1 MKINKKLL
9 VNLGCLLTGGYFGW
23 VITDI
28 IHMEKECKMIDE
40 HTDEIKKL
48 SSDFDEA
55 IKLTKSMREKID
67 ENINMAENICKEHGM
82 TDEDF
87 ERIKSDIHFTE

>member
-40 HTDEIKKL
+40 HSAELEKISADYE
-48 SSDFDEA
+48 EV
-55 IKLTKSMREKID
+55 IKLTESMRERIN
-67 ENINMAENICKEHGM
+67 EEINMAENICKEHGM